1 MSPLLRQVVLST
13 LACTVACY
21 RSDSEAQGVPQQRVQ
36 HAKDQAEAAK
46 SLKAWDAHLS
56 KAKKLAE
63 RADHRGAMAEV
74 EQAMR
79 LVERF
84 GIRDEGATYNEAY
97 TLLEGIAPPQK
108 NALLLQLLAD
118 ANLIEAKGAIVS
130 QAVAH
135 LELDSKAREQLMA
148 MPQDKQVETLRDLLT
163 R

>member
-1 MSPLLRQVVLST
+1 M

-21 RSDSEAQGVPQQRVQ
+21 RSDSEAQGIPREQVQ
-36 HAKDQAEAAK
+36 YAKDQAEAAK

-56 KAKKLAE
+56 RARDLAE

-79 LVERF
+79 LVKRF

-97 TLLEGIAPPQK
+97 TLLHGVAAAQK

-118 ANLIEAKGAIVS
+118 ASLIEAKGAIVS

-135 LELDSKAREQLMA
+135 LELDSKARQQLMA
-148 MPQDKQVETLRDLLT
+148 LPQDKQVETLRDVLI